1 MLSRTELT
9 EEGRILL
16 YAIQHATKTLSLSAL
31 EAISCCSFR
40 TDQFTVTNN
49 VLDWSKLEKDAE
61 AVCRPVALDMRTVCE
76 SILMLLPNKD
86 DEADVNL
93 MVVVSPNVPHS
104 LFLDET
110 YIQRILMNLL
120 SNALKFTRSG
130 YVMLL
135 IEMENDKLVATVKD
149 TGTGIPPSFLPQL
162 FEPFKQATTRGSQR
176 GTGLGMSIV
185 KQLLHKMQGTI
196 DVESRHPDTTSVGP
210 GQTGS
215 TFTVTIPAPLSSTP
229 DPEPLLTEAL
239 PSIAAFHG
247 DNERSFEGLCTA
259 WETSG
264 FDLVRVKEF
273 ADLSDSEWKY
283 VWADL
288 PFLKGNPHC
297 LQQLLEQD
305 QWQVLVPCDTQEALR
320 PTLSVLGGSHL
331 VRLQKPLLWHTFA
344 DQIAAAGE
352 PTNNAA
358 LARTVR
364 FAPQVDI
371 VDGNDKEQPQ
381 EATAKNSVI
390 LLVEDNPV

>member
-1 MLSRTELT
+1 
-9 EEGRILL
+9 
-16 YAIQHATKTLSLSAL
+16 
-31 EAISCCSFR
+31 
-40 TDQFTVTNN
+40 
-49 VLDWSKLEKDAE
+49 
-61 AVCRPVALDMRTVCE
+61 MRTVCE

-86 DEADVNL
+86 DEADVTL

-130 YVMLL
+130 YIMLL
-135 IEMENDKLVATVKD
+135 IEMKNNKLVATVKD

-176 GTGLGMSIV
+176 GTGLGMSIIQ
-185 KQLLHKMQGTI
+185 QLLHKMQGTI

-210 GQTGS
+210 AQTGS
-215 TFTVTIPAPLSSTP
+215 TFTITIPAPLSTMPNP
-229 DPEPLLTEAL
+229 DPFLAEAH
-239 PSIAAFHG
+239 PSIAVFHG
-247 DNERSFEGLCTA
+247 DNERSFEGLRTA
-259 WETSG
+259 WESFG
-264 FDLVRVKEF
+264 FDVVRVKHIT
-273 ADLSDSEWKY
+273 DLSDSAWKY

-288 PFLKGNPHC
+288 PFLKEHPDY
-297 LQQLLEQD
+297 LQELLEQD
-305 QWQVLVPCDTQEALR
+305 KWQVLVPYDTQEALR
-320 PTLSVLGGSHL
+320 QTPSAFSGPRL

-352 PTNNAA
+352 PSNNAA
-358 LARTVR
+358 LARIVR

-371 VDGNDKEQPQ
+371 VDGNDREQPQ
-381 EATAKNSVI
+381 EATAKDSVI

>member
-1 MLSRTELT
+1 
-9 EEGRILL
+9 
-16 YAIQHATKTLSLSAL
+16 
-31 EAISCCSFR
+31 
-40 TDQFTVTNN
+40 
-49 VLDWSKLEKDAE
+49 
-61 AVCRPVALDMRTVCE
+61 MRTVCE
-76 SILMLLPNKD
+76 SILLLLPNKD

-110 YIQRILMNLL
+110 YVQRILMNLL

-130 YVMLL
+130 YIMLL
-135 IEMENDKLVATVKD
+135 IEMKNNKLVATVKD

-196 DVESRHPDTTSVGP
+196 EVESKHPDTASVEP
-210 GQTGS
+210 EQTGS
-215 TFTVTIPAPLSSTP
+215 TFTVTIPAPLSTMP
-229 DPEPLLTEAL
+229 DPEPIRAEAL
-239 PSIAAFHG
+239 PSIAVFHG
-247 DNERSFEGLCTA
+247 DNERYFEGLRTA
-259 WETSG
+259 WERFG
-264 FDLVRVKEF
+264 FDVVRVKHF
-273 ADLSDSEWKY
+273 TDLFDSTWKY

-288 PFLKGNPHC
+288 PFLKAHPGC

-305 QWQVLVPCDTQEALR
+305 RWQVLVPYDTQEALR
-320 PTLSVLGGSHL
+320 QTPEALSGPHL

-344 DQIAAAGE
+344 DQIVAAGE
-352 PTNNAA
+352 PSNNAA
-358 LARTVR
+358 LARMVR

-371 VDGNDKEQPQ
+371 VDGNNREQTQ
-381 EATAKNSVI
+381 EATAKDSVI